1 MGTSTQPLAW
11 KVGASKVGDPGLYAL
26 RAIVVVL
33 AVALGGC
40 ATRPGPEVL
49 TPTAALAPGA
59 RAVTAYV
66 ATTRE
71 REIAGSNV
79 FNNNRARTSNYA
91 AFKIS
96 IPPGHRVGQ
105 IEWPSGTPDPA
116 VDFATVQQEVL
127 DRRSFEQR
135 ISSGRSNR
143 KVAVFV
149 HGYNTNF
156 QEALFRLA
164 QMAADSDLGAQPI
177 LFAWPSE
184 ATVTGYVADKDAVT
198 SSRDQLAELLS
209 MLTRKPGVGEI
220 VVIGHSMG
228 SWLVVEALRQLR
240 LTGQN
245 AVIARLSVV
254 LAAPDIDVDVFRSQM
269 NVVGPLT
276 PPMTLLVSRDDKA
289 LALSG
294 RLAGERPRLGA
305 LDVDDPRVQDA
316 ALRAK
321 VQIVD
326 ISSLKASDRFNH
338 DRYANL
344 AALYPRLA
352 TNPELHRSGV
362 FVLDAVGATIT
373 SPLQVIGNALP
384 RN

>member
-1 MGTSTQPLAW
+1 MDQLERG
-11 KVGASKVGDPGLYAL
+11 V
-26 RAIVVVL
+26 RAVVVPLLMML
-33 AVALGGC
+33 AGC
-40 ATRPGPEVL
+40 ATRPGPELL
-49 TPTAALAPGA
+49 TPTATLVPGA
-59 RAVTAYV
+59 RVVTAYV

-79 FNNNRARTSNYA
+79 YNNNRARTSNYA

-96 IPPGHRVGQ
+96 IPPGHQVGQ

-116 VDFATVQQEVL
+116 VDFVTAQQEVL
-127 DRRSFEQR
+127 DRKSFEQR
-135 ISSGRSNR
+135 LSSGRKDR

-149 HGYNTNF
+149 HGFNTNF

-164 QMAADSDLGAQPI
+164 QMTADADLGAQPI

-209 MLTRKPGVGEI
+209 MLTRKAGAGEI

-240 LTGQN
+240 LSGQN
-245 AVIARLSVV
+245 AVVGRLSVV

-269 NVVGPLT
+269 QVVGPLS
-276 PPMTLLVSRDDKA
+276 PPMTLLVSRDDRA
-289 LALSG
+289 LALAG
-294 RLAGERPRLGA
+294 RIAGERPRLGT
-305 LDVDDPRVQDA
+305 LDVDDPRVQEA
-316 ALRAK
+316 ALNAK

-326 ISSLKASDRFNH
+326 ISSLDASNRFNH
-338 DRYANL
+338 DRYTNL

-352 TNPELHRSGV
+352 TSPDLHRPGV
-362 FVLDAVGATIT
+362 FVLDTVGATIVR
-373 SPLQVIGNALP
+373 PIQFVGNAQP
-384 RN
+384 GERQ

>member
-1 MGTSTQPLAW
+1 MGNMDQLKRAVRAVVIPL
-11 KVGASKVGDPGLYAL
+11 LMM
-26 RAIVVVL
+26 L
-33 AVALGGC
+33 AGC

-49 TPTAALAPGA
+49 TPAAALVPGA
-59 RAVTAYV
+59 RVVTAYV

-79 FNNNRARTSNYA
+79 FNNNRAGASNYA

-96 IPPGHRVGQ
+96 IPPGHRAGQ
-105 IEWPSGTPDPA
+105 IEWPSQTPDPE
-116 VDFATVQQEVL
+116 VDFVTAQQEVL
-127 DRRSFEQR
+127 DRKSFEQR
-135 ISSGRSNR
+135 LSSGRRDR

-149 HGYNTNF
+149 HGFNTNF

-164 QMAADSDLGAQPI
+164 QMTADADLGAQPI

-209 MLTRKPGVGEI
+209 MLTRKSGAGEI

-228 SWLVVEALRQLR
+228 CWLVVEALRQLR
-240 LTGQN
+240 LSGQN
-245 AVIARLSVV
+245 AVLDRLNVV

-269 NVVGPLT
+269 KVVGRLS

-294 RLAGERPRLGA
+294 RIAGERPRVGA
-305 LDVDDPRVQDA
+305 LDVDDPRVQEA
-316 ALRAK
+316 ALSAK

-326 ISSLKASDRFNH
+326 ISNLAATDRFNH

-352 TNPELHRSGV
+352 TSPDLHRSGV
-362 FVLDAVGATIT
+362 FVLDTAAATLV
-373 SPLQVIGNALP
+373 SPFQFVGNALAGE
-384 RN
+384 RQRQ

>member
-1 MGTSTQPLAW
+1 MDQL
-11 KVGASKVGDPGLYAL
+11 K
-26 RAIVVVL
+26 RAGRAVVVL
-33 AVALGGC
+33 LLMMLAGC

-49 TPTAALAPGA
+49 NPTAALVPGA
-59 RAVTAYV
+59 RVVTAYV

-79 FNNNRARTSNYA
+79 YNNNRSGKSNYA

-96 IPPGHRVGQ
+96 IPPGHKVGQ

-116 VDFATVQQEVL
+116 VDFVTAQQEVL
-127 DRRSFEQR
+127 DRKTFEQR
-135 ISSGRSNR
+135 LSSGRKDR
-143 KVAVFV
+143 RTAVFV
-149 HGYNTNF
+149 HGFNTNF

-164 QMAADSDLGAQPI
+164 QMTADSDLGAQPI

-209 MLTRKPGVGEI
+209 MLARKPGAGEV

-228 SWLVVEALRQLR
+228 SWLVMEALRQLG
-240 LTGQN
+240 LSGQN
-245 AVIARLSVV
+245 AVVGRLSVV

-269 NVVGPLT
+269 KVVGPLS

-294 RLAGERPRLGA
+294 RIAGERPRVGA
-305 LDVDDPRVQDA
+305 LDVDDPRVQEA
-316 ALRAK
+316 ALSAK

-326 ISSLKASDRFNH
+326 ISNVAATDRFNH
-338 DRYANL
+338 DRYTNL

-352 TNPELHRSGV
+352 TSPGLHRSGV
-362 FVLDAVGATIT
+362 FVLDTVGATLVR
-373 SPLQVIGNALP
+373 PFQLIGNALP
-384 RN
+384 AER

>member
-1 MGTSTQPLAW
+1 MVVGNATQPHASTSGSP
-11 KVGASKVGDPGLYAL
+11 KSRAFGAAVLL
-26 RAIVVVL
+26 LVL
-33 AVALGGC
+33 AGC

-49 TPTAALAPGA
+49 TPIAASVPGA
-59 RAVTAYV
+59 RVVTAYV

-79 FNNNRARTSNYA
+79 FNNNRARASNYA

-96 IPPGHRVGQ
+96 IPPGHRAGQ
-105 IEWPSGTPDPA
+105 IEWPSGPPDPA
-116 VDFATVQQEVL
+116 VDFVTVDQEVL

-135 ISSGRSNR
+135 VSSGRRNG

-149 HGYNTNF
+149 HGFNTNF

-198 SSRDQLAELLS
+198 SSRDQLAGLLT
-209 MLTRKPGVGEI
+209 MLSRKPGVGEI
-220 VVIGHSMG
+220 AVIGHSMG

-245 AVIARLSVV
+245 AVIARLGVV

-269 NVVGPLT
+269 DVIGPLS
-276 PPMTLLVSRDDKA
+276 PPLTLLVSRDDVA
-289 LALSG
+289 LKLSG
-294 RLAGERPRLGA
+294 RIAGERPRVGA
-305 LDVDDPRVQDA
+305 LDVDDPRVQEA

-326 ISSLKASDRFNH
+326 ISSLEASDRLNH
-338 DRYANL
+338 DRYTNL

-352 TNPELHRSGV
+352 ANRELHRAGA

-373 SPLQVIGNALP
+373 SPLRVIGNALP
-384 RN
+384 QN

>member
-1 MGTSTQPLAW
+1 MKSC
-11 KVGASKVGDPGLYAL
+11 AL
-26 RAIVVVL
+26 RAVVL
-33 AVALGGC
+33 PLVFVLASC

-49 TPTAALAPGA
+49 NPVAASVPGA
-59 RAVTAYV
+59 RVVTAYA

-79 FNNNRARTSNYA
+79 FNNNRARASNYA

-96 IPPGHRVGQ
+96 IPPGHRAGQ
-105 IEWPSGTPDPA
+105 IEWPSETPDPA
-116 VDFATVQQEVL
+116 VDFVTVQQEVL
-127 DRRSFEQR
+127 DRKSFEQR
-135 ISSGRSNR
+135 VSSGRRDR

-164 QMAADSDLGAQPI
+164 QMTADSDLGAQPI

-245 AVIARLSVV
+245 AVIARLGVV
-254 LAAPDIDVDVFRSQM
+254 LAAPDIDVDVFRAQM
-269 NVVGPLT
+269 DVVGPLS
-276 PPMTLLVSRDDKA
+276 PPMTLLVSRDDIA
-289 LALSG
+289 LKLSG
-294 RLAGERPRLGA
+294 RIAGERPRVGA

-326 ISSLKASDRFNH
+326 ISSLEASDRLNH
-338 DRYANL
+338 DRYTNL

-352 TNPELHRSGV
+352 ANRELHRAGA

-373 SPLQVIGNALP
+373 SPLRVIGNALP
-384 RN
+384 PN

>member
-1 MGTSTQPLAW
+1 MKSC
-11 KVGASKVGDPGLYAL
+11 AL
-26 RAIVVVL
+26 RAVVL
-33 AVALGGC
+33 PLVFVLASC

-49 TPTAALAPGA
+49 NPVAASVPGA
-59 RAVTAYV
+59 RVVTAYA

-79 FNNNRARTSNYA
+79 YNNNRARASNYA

-96 IPPGHRVGQ
+96 IPPGHRAGQ
-105 IEWPSGTPDPA
+105 IEWPSETPDPA
-116 VDFATVQQEVL
+116 VDFVTVQQEVL
-127 DRRSFEQR
+127 DRKSFEQR
-135 ISSGRSNR
+135 VSSGRRDR
-143 KVAVFV
+143 KVAIFV

-164 QMAADSDLGAQPI
+164 QMTADSDLGAQPI

-245 AVIARLSVV
+245 AVIARLGVV
-254 LAAPDIDVDVFRSQM
+254 LAAPDIDVDVFRAQM
-269 NVVGPLT
+269 DVVGPLS
-276 PPMTLLVSRDDKA
+276 PPMTLLVSRDDRA

-294 RLAGERPRLGA
+294 RIAAERPRLGA
-305 LDVDDPRVQDA
+305 LDVDDPRVQEA

-326 ISSLKASDRFNH
+326 ISKLEASDRLNH

-352 TNPELHRSGV
+352 TNPGLHRSGV

-373 SPLQVIGNALP
+373 SPLQIVGNAPP

>member
-1 MGTSTQPLAW
+1 MGSSTQPQASTPRSP
-11 KVGASKVGDPGLYAL
+11 KFRAFGATLL
-26 RAIVVVL
+26 LLVL
-33 AVALGGC
+33 AGC

-49 TPTAALAPGA
+49 TPIAASVPGA
-59 RAVTAYV
+59 RVVTAYV

-79 FNNNRARTSNYA
+79 FNNNRARASNYA
-91 AFKIS
+91 AFRIS
-96 IPPGHRVGQ
+96 IPPGHRAGQ
-105 IEWPSGTPDPA
+105 IEWPSATPDPA
-116 VDFATVQQEVL
+116 VDFVTVQQEVL
-127 DRRSFEQR
+127 DRKSFEQR
-135 ISSGRSNR
+135 VSSGRRNG

-149 HGYNTNF
+149 HGFNTNF

-164 QMAADSDLGAQPI
+164 QMTADSDLGAQPI

-184 ATVTGYVADKDAVT
+184 ASVTGYVADKDAVT
-198 SSRDQLAELLS
+198 SSRDQLAELLT
-209 MLTRKPGVGEI
+209 MLARKPGVGEI
-220 VVIGHSMG
+220 VVVGHSMG

-245 AVIARLSVV
+245 AVIARLGVV

-269 NVVGPLT
+269 EVVGPLT
-276 PPMTLLVSRDDKA
+276 PPLTLLVSRDDRA

-294 RLAGERPRLGA
+294 RIAGERPRVGA
-305 LDVDDPRVQDA
+305 LDVDDPRVQEA

-326 ISSLKASDRFNH
+326 ISKLEASDRLNH
-338 DRYANL
+338 DRYTNI

-352 TNPELHRSGV
+352 TSPGLHRSGV
-362 FVLDAVGATIT
+362 FVLDPAGATFV
-373 SPLQVIGNALP
+373 SPLQVIGDALP